1 MNAHRDRLQRRMID
15 AHPSGYAGSQLR
27 PGRIA
32 RILLPLV
39 LAPLAL
45 VLAGLLTGCKATV
58 PIVAPPPEPVP
69 AQCDPRCFES
79 CDVRIPPW
87 TPPDPDS
94 PEAWDLVPGQVL
106 IPARLRLERC
116 EAHRWACAQCL
127 DRLRD
132 AGVIR

>member
-1 MNAHRDRLQRRMID
+1 MNARRDRLVRQLTGG
-15 AHPSGYAGSQLR
+15 HPSGYAGARLR

-45 VLAGLLTGCKATV
+45 VLAGLLTGCKTLPV
-58 PIVAPPPEPVP
+58 VAPPPDPVP
-69 AQCDPRCFES
+69 AQCDPRCFEA
-79 CDVRIPPW
+79 CDIRLPAWRPV
-87 TPPDPDS
+87 DPES
-94 PEAWDLVPGQVL
+94 PEAWDELPGQVL
-106 IPARLRLERC
+106 VPARLRLWNC
-116 EAHRWACAQCL
+116 EGHRQACVQCL